1 MKQIFS
7 YTSFLRSILVFGFLV
22 HGLPVHAQRYADQFS
37 VEGIEV
43 DAVGPS
49 ADDAKIGAFREA
61 AKRGWRR
68 LWDRLAE
75 PGSKG
80 GGGGLSDGDV
90 RNVVTS
96 IEISKE
102 RMSGKRYI
110 ATFRIFY
117 DPSAVRRALAR
128 AGAGFGGGTNKTM
141 LLLPLLIDGGA
152 SSVYEP
158 ANIWSEAWAKYPLL
172 RSRVEYIRADG
183 SLADAVLLNA
193 TEARLR
199 DADRMRQLSLRYRSD
214 GVVIARA
221 YVSRSYPTGPVK
233 VNFSG
238 YTMFRESPIEVFS
251 LESKTDTELP
261 ILFEE
266 GIRRLDFAFSQS
278 KEKIERQNY
287 NAPKFGVVKSFGGL
301 VGFVSTP
308 DKAALDKWTSR
319 IGAAQSIGSV
329 TIQAL
334 SIGGSTELRISS
346 DESREY
352 VRWALQQ
359 SGLYME
365 PDGFIREALPG
376 DAALLKP
383 KSRAELEAE
392 RKAAEA
398 AATAAAAKQPL
409 GSIESV
415 LDQVDKDAVKPKAA
429 PKPAA
434 KPADAPPPQ
443 SILPRPQ

>member
-1 MKQIFS
+1 MNHHYF
-7 YTSFLRSILVFGFLV
+7 RILAILFAFVSAV
-22 HGLPVHAQRYADQFS
+22 PAQAQRYADQFS

-43 DAVGPS
+43 DVVGPT
-49 ADDAKIGAFREA
+49 AEDAKVGAFREA
-61 AKRGWRR
+61 AKRGWKR
-68 LWDRLAE
+68 LWDRLAD
-75 PGSKG
+75 PGRKG
-80 GGGGLSDGDV
+80 GAGGLSDSDV

-96 IEISKE
+96 IEISRE

-117 DPSAVRRALAR
+117 DPSAVRRALSR
-128 AGAGFGGGTNKTM
+128 AGAGFGGGTSKTM
-141 LLLPLLIDGGA
+141 LLLPLLVDGGA

-158 ANIWSEAWAKYPLL
+158 GNIWSTAWAKYPLL
-172 RSRVEYIRADG
+172 RSRVEYVRADG

-199 DADRMRQLSLRYRSD
+199 DPDRLRQLTLRYRSD
-214 GVVIARA
+214 GVLVARA
-221 YVSRSYPTGPVK
+221 YVSRTYPTGPVS

-238 YTMFRESPIEVFS
+238 YTMFREAPISVFS
-251 LESKTDTELP
+251 LASNTDRDLP
-261 ILFEE
+261 MLFEE
-266 GIRRLDFAFSQS
+266 AIRRLDVAFALS
-278 KEKIERQNY
+278 KDKIDRPQFG
-287 NAPKFGVVKSFGGL
+287 APKFGVVKSFGGL

-319 IGAAQSIGSV
+319 IGAAQSIGGV
-329 TIQAL
+329 TIQSL

-346 DESREY
+346 TESREY

-365 PDGFIREALPG
+365 PDGFVREALPG
-376 DAALLKP
+376 DVALP
-383 KSRAELEAE
+383 RPQSRAELEAE

-398 AATAAAAKQPL
+398 ALANQPL
-409 GSIESV
+409 GSIDSV
-415 LDQVDKDAVKPKAA
+415 LDQVERDTKPK
-429 PKPAA
+429 PKPAEPSPD
-434 KPADAPPPQ
+434 KPQ